1 MAWWGSGSPGAGVNI
16 PRRPKAQGGFD
27 SRPVADAATSGDR
40 RLICMMTHAHHHG
53 TAPVASRCAQ
63 PLVARRLNTGTAPKT
78 SNSETRPDR
87 PGRAKENQ

>member
-1 MAWWGSGSPGAGVNI
+1 M

-40 RLICMMTHAHHHG
+40 RPHLHDDHAHRHG

>member
-1 MAWWGSGSPGAGVNI
+1 
-16 PRRPKAQGGFD
+16 
-27 SRPVADAATSGDR
+27 
-40 RLICMMTHAHHHG
+40 MMTHAHHHG
-53 TAPVASRCAQ
+53 TAPVASRSAQ